1 MHYISADDRNY
12 GACCLIVVQA
22 IIAPFAPPRH
32 RGYNPG
38 MAIALAIFGVSFAA
52 FCVWLGVR
60 IVNRRERWATRLA
73 VMLAVAMLTWYALGV
88 GSSYAA
94 SMIDRLVESMIEQLA
109 PEVRPHGSKS

>member
-1 MHYISADDRNY
+1 MSLPPTAVRLNPSHISRLRHPPFPLPSDRWY
-12 GACCLIVVQA
+12 D
-22 IIAPFAPPRH
+22 
-32 RGYNPG
+32 PG
-38 MAIALAIFGVSFAA
+38 MAIAPAIFGVSFAA

-73 VMLAVAMLTWYALGV
+73 VMVAVAMLTWYALGV

-94 SMIDRLVESMIEQLA
+94 SMVGRLVESIIEQFA